1 MLRFFQKYCV
11 RNKPFIIDIELQY
24 DSMSDEDINV
34 IRADQTWTLEHPV
47 PECGVYAR
55 CARSYVQFFYYN
67 VRYRFFNN
75 SPPRVLLTFI

>member
-47 PECGVYAR
+47 PVCGVYAR
-55 CARSYVQFFYYN
+55 SYVQNFFFIIMF
-67 VRYRFFNN
+67 VTG
-75 SPPRVLLTFI
+75 SLIILVPRVLLTFI